1 MNGQLVPPAV
11 TDEDRT
17 DNREMTLVLRST
29 TRTTDPAL
37 ALPVLPTGTD
47 PLLQLQAETRPADG
61 PGAIRCVGHSREL
74 ALGGIP
80 VMCSACRARRDWLL
94 INRGRNVWVRCRCGN
109 QWLEP
114 EIGRADFDVLVG
126 GPHGTTYPSVE
137 AGLAALGFDGVFAG
151 TYLE

>member
-1 MNGQLVPPAV
+1 
-11 TDEDRT
+11 
-17 DNREMTLVLRST
+17 MTLVLRTT
-29 TRTTDPAL
+29 TRTTEPAP

-47 PLLQLQAETRPADG
+47 PLLQLQAETRSADG

-80 VMCSACRARRDWLL
+80 VMCPACSARRDWLL
-94 INRGRNVWVRCRCGN
+94 INHGRNVWVRCRCGN

-114 EIGRADFDVLVG
+114 ESSRADFDALVG
-126 GPHGTTYPSVE
+126 GPNGTTYPSVE
-137 AGLAALGFDGVFAG
+137 EGLAALGFDGVFAG